1 MPERTPQILAK
12 PRRGEYERTV
22 GHWPTNGAL
31 FAGET
36 PISIVGAGSNKTF
49 FVATSLVS
57 KDSSILIHSAH
68 RTNTLLYGLTVLP
81 EEGFRLGEPYF
92 VTAKPGS
99 SWVYVDNVVVQSL
112 RRRRERRLQ
121 SERYARTQCL
131 VTGPMIYRCPRPA
144 PGEDRRPEGGV
155 NLLGASHVVRRRGDR

>member
-1 MPERTPQILAK
+1 
-12 PRRGEYERTV
+12 V

-112 RRRRERRLQ
+112 RRR
-121 SERYARTQCL
+121 
-131 VTGPMIYRCPRPA
+131 VIPA
-144 PGEDRRPEGGV
+144 
-155 NLLGASHVVRRRGDR
+155 